1 MPLYMTQ
8 KTSSGNLPAI
18 TYYRRQTQPHVTH
31 VESGAFTQAAQLAY
45 AATNHV
51 PVGAVDL
58 GTYKSGQG
66 VPTGGNVEQ
75 I

>member
-8 KTSSGNLPAI
+8 KTSSGVLPAI
-18 TYYRRQTQPHVTH
+18 TYYRRQTQPHVSH

-45 AATNHV
+45 ATAKQV
-51 PVGAVDL
+51 PVGAVEL
-58 GTYKSGQG
+58 GAYKSGQG

>member
-8 KTSSGNLPAI
+8 KTSSGRLPAI
-18 TYYRRQTQPHVTH
+18 TYYRRQTQPHVSH
-31 VESGAFTQAAQLAY
+31 VESGAFTQAAQVAY

-51 PVGAVDL
+51 AVGEVEL
-58 GTYKSGQG
+58 GAYHSGQG
-66 VPTGGNVEQ
+66 VPTGGKVEQ